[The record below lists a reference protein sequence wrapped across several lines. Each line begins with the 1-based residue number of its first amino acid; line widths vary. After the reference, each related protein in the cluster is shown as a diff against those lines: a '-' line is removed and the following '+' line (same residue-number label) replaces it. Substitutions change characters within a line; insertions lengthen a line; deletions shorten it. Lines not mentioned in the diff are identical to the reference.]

1 MIVLDEN
8 IVNSQARLLGSWHIS
23 LRHIGRN
30 FGRQGMQDDEIIPFL
45 HQLPRV
51 TFVTRDLRFFSR
63 DVPHSEY
70 CLLVLAVEQQEVA
83 NFTRRFLKHPDFDSA
98 QKRMGS
104 IVQASHSGL
113 RVRLMNQA
121 DESAFPWLKLV

>member
-45 HQLPRV
+45 HQLRRV

-83 NFTRRFLKHPDFDSA
+83 NFTRRFLKTSRFRFGTKAHEFNRSSEPQRFA
-98 QKRMGS
+98 CPP
-104 IVQASHSGL
+104 HESGG
-113 RVRLMNQA
+113 
-121 DESAFPWLKLV
+121 